1 MAVVLSC
8 LTVFALVA
16 SSFAVTF
23 SASAVSVDE
32 MTKAAVQIISRSE
45 GTYGTINPNDNGAV
59 SIGMLQWHADRA
71 LQLMRSIANAD
82 TGSAQSILGSSFY
95 NDVMNASNWNSRTF
109 SSAECTAAS
118 NLTTSAGKSK
128 QDALAYSD
136 VQGYISAGQNLG
148 ISNAGVLVYY
158 AELYNRGMGVAKRIL
173 NAAAGG
179 GSYSSVT
186 LANQSCT
193 PPHLLANSS
202 SYYTDRLNNAYN
214 TIVSLGW
221 GDASVSGGGDNGS
234 GGGSVDTS
242 DFSESYAGT
251 YTVTASSLNVRSTPS
266 TSEPEKVGRAPNGSG
281 GNHFCQRAGG
291 VL

>member
-1 MAVVLSC
+1 MRKKIMAVVLSC
-8 LTVFALVA
+8 LTIFALVA

-109 SSAECTAAS
+109 SSAESTAAS
-118 NLTTSAGKSK
+118 NLLTTSAGKSK

-186 LANQSCT
+186 LSKLHTTA
-193 PPHLLANSS
+193 LANSS

-221 GDASVSGGGDNGS
+221 GDA
-234 GGGSVDTS
+234 
-242 DFSESYAGT
+242 
-251 YTVTASSLNVRSTPS
+251 
-266 TSEPEKVGRAPNGSG
+266 
-281 GNHFCQRAGG
+281 
-291 VL
+291 